1 MNFRAALGFFTRLP
15 IGSAPL
21 PATFQGVMVWLP
33 VIGLIVGGL
42 VALALALGAP
52 WLPAPF
58 CGLLACFL
66 WVLITGGLH
75 LDGVADCGD
84 ALLVEAPAGRR
95 LEIMKDSRLGTFG
108 GIALFFVLA
117 CKATALSV
125 LAASFEPGWGAFFS
139 LAGDCSLAGVL
150 ARSWVFAAMRLPSAR
165 PDGLGEAV
173 HRGVGVQQELI
184 ALAFGL
190 AICILNGTRG
200 LAALVLSALVAWLLL
215 TVARR
220 RLGGVTGDVFGCLIE
235 VLECTVLVLCCLL

>member
-1 MNFRAALGFFTRLP
+1 MKLRAALGFFTRLP

-33 VIGLIVGGL
+33 VIGLIVGMLAATGL
-42 VALALALGAP
+42 TLSAP
-52 WLPAPF
+52 WLPAPL
-58 CGLLACFL
+58 CGLLVCLL

-84 ALLVEAPAGRR
+84 ALLVEASAARR

-108 GIALFFVLA
+108 AISLFFVLA
-117 CKATALSV
+117 CKATALYM
-125 LAASFEPGWGAFFS
+125 LAASLKPGWDAFFS
-139 LAGDCSLAGVL
+139 LAGACSLAGVL

-173 HRGVGVQQELI
+173 RRGVGVQQELI
-184 ALAFGL
+184 ALALGL
-190 AICILNGTRG
+190 GICILNGIRG

-235 VLECTVLVLCCLL
+235 VLECTVLVVCCLL